1 MTVEPAPSTSLA
13 PPHWSRAVAA
23 ALGSGPQPGWYA
35 LFDRHGRCIDRARG
49 GSQIGERLLT
59 GRDSS
64 RMLAE
69 VLETGRSS
77 EQHLELVDPRLG
89 PRSFDVMF
97 QPLKQGDDVFGVLLR
112 STESTGEGTRKTLQ
126 RLQAGLLER
135 MEDGVL
141 LSDPLGFI
149 RIATPAAERLVGE
162 PGLRLV
168 GMHVER
174 LDVGAAEAIDAA
186 RSQAAPTRWSWSSA
200 GREQRALE
208 CRSQRVMIGQQVF
221 VLSVLRDVSE
231 ATRLRQ
237 KRDQMTRDL
246 HDGLGQDLTGLS
258 LMLRSLER
266 SLEPEQAAQREAVES
281 MSAVVRQ
288 LLDDTR
294 VIAQGGAPTRVP
306 LSQLAVA
313 LDQLARRSAAR
324 AGIDVQ
330 CTSTVAAALP
340 ASEVIGTNLYRIA
353 QEATTNALRH
363 AGARRIRI
371 LFEAADGRLQHG
383 ITDDGCGFEP
393 VAAQA
398 TGAGLTNMRNRAAAI
413 GAELEI
419 QTGAGCG
426 CSVLCRLDL
435 LREPAPSIR

>member
-1 MTVEPAPSTSLA
+1 MTGEPAPATSLA

-23 ALGSGPQPGWYA
+23 ALGSGPHAGWYA
-35 LFDRHGRCIDRARG
+35 LFDRHGRCIDRGRRG
-49 GSQIGERLLT
+49 SEVGRRLLAS
-59 GRDSS
+59 RDSS
-64 RMLAE
+64 RMLDE
-69 VLETGRSS
+69 VLATGRSS

-97 QPLKQGDDVFGVLLR
+97 QPLSQGDDVFGVLVR
-112 STESTGEGTRKTLQ
+112 STERTGQGTRKTLQ

-135 MEDGVL
+135 MEDGLL
-141 LSDPLGFI
+141 LSDALGFI

-162 PGLRLV
+162 PGIRLV

-174 LDVGAAEAIDAA
+174 LDIAAAEAIDAA
-186 RSQAAPTRWSWSSA
+186 RSQAEPTRWNWSSA
-200 GREQRALE
+200 GREQRVLE

-221 VLSVLRDVSE
+221 VMTLLRDVSE

-266 SLEPEQAAQREAVES
+266 SLGPEQAAQREAVGS

-294 VIAQGGAPTRVP
+294 VIAQGGAPTRVS

-324 AGIDVQ
+324 AGIEVH

-363 AGARRIRI
+363 AGARQIGIR
-371 LFEAADGRLQHG
+371 FEAVDGRLQLS
-383 ITDDGCGFEP
+383 ITDDGRGFEP
-393 VAAQA
+393 AAAQA
-398 TGAGLTNMRNRAAAI
+398 AGAGLTNMRNRAAAI
-413 GAELEI
+413 GAELEL
-419 QTGAGCG
+419 QTGAGLG
-426 CSVLCRLDL
+426 SSVVCRLDL
-435 LREPAPSIR
+435 FREPAPSNR